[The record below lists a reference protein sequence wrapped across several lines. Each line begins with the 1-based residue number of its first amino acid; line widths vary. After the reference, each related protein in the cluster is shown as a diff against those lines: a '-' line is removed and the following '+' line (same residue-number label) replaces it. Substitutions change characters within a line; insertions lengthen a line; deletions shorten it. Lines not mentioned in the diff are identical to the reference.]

1 MLWSV
6 FSRVISNQI
15 RPLVGPDLTIY
26 ATIANYAAPPVAAV
40 YGSGPNMGKIKF
52 VINVNSGGIALDADG
67 SLYVNDLSLNSLQ
80 AYYTYGP
87 YAGKMDWSYT
97 AEAAAST
104 NPILVNTTLIAG
116 TCNNALYGV
125 CAKVSCDSQLQ
136 WSLQLPAG
144 AS

>member
-1 MLWSV
+1 
-6 FSRVISNQI
+6 
-15 RPLVGPDLTIY
+15 
-26 ATIANYAAPPVAAV
+26 
-40 YGSGPNMGKIKF
+40 
-52 VINVNSGGIALDADG
+52 
-67 SLYVNDLSLNSLQ
+67 
-80 AYYTYGP
+80 
-87 YAGKMDWSYT
+87 MDWSYT

-116 TCNNALYGV
+116 TWNNALYGV